1 LEKEEWYL
9 EMPARRCRYLVN
21 TNFVVD
27 LARGDKRAQEF
38 AVRNKGLLCASRLV
52 FYELEARVEDPRER
66 QVLRRELRRTIED
79 YEIKLLSLTRD
90 RFKALFLRALD
101 ALKSLGVD
109 PSSVSINTVHD
120 TIYALLAKEIGADL
134 VTGTWRL
141 VGELLGWEYAVCTRG
156 LRIGHRSA
164 TKKG

>member
-1 LEKEEWYL
+1 
-9 EMPARRCRYLVN
+9 MSARRCRYLVN

-79 YEIKLLSLTRD
+79 YGIRLLPLTRD
-90 RFKALFLRALD
+90 RFRVLFLRALD
-101 ALKSLGVD
+101 ALRSLGVD

-120 TIYALLAKEIGADL
+120 TIYALLAKEIGADF
-134 VTGTWRL
+134 VTGDLAACRRAIRL
-141 VGELLGWEYAVCTRG
+141 GVCCVYTRAENWTP
-156 LRIGHRSA
+156 LCY
-164 TKKG
+164 